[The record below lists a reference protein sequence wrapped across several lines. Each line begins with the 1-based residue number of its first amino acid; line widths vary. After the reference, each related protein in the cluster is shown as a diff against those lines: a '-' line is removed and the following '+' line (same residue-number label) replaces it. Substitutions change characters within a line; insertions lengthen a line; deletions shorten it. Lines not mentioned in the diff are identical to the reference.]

1 MHADH
6 RGLPEPFT
14 LLRDAPVVCNW
25 NGDGIDDLVVGRGQ
39 SQEVL
44 ILLGSCQGLDAKR
57 SQKIA
62 LDNRTHFETELFIGD
77 FNGDARPDFA
87 GFGDSLTGA
96 VWNGPPAAY
105 IWLRPQAAKAKLGP
119 DRSGTVLSLDGRN
132 RGDACGRRWG

>member
-1 MHADH
+1 MLADQ
-6 RGLPEPFT
+6 RGLPEPCT

-25 NGDGIDDLVVGRGQ
+25 NGDGIDDLGIDDLVVGRGQ

-44 ILLGSCQGLDAKR
+44 ILPGSCQGLDAKR

-62 LDNRTHFETELFIGD
+62 LDYRTHFETELFVGD
-77 FNGDARPDFA
+77 FNGDARRDFA

-105 IWLRPQAAKAKLGP
+105 IWPRPLAAKAKPGP
-119 DRSGTVLSLDGRN
+119 DRSGGVHPSQRSKP
-132 RGDACGRRWG
+132 R